1 MNILI
6 TGANGFLGSHLVGHF
21 SNLNDYKVFALVR
34 KCSNLHRLTELKDN
48 KYHLAYIED
57 VVDDLINLYN
67 LDIIIHTATCYGRN
81 QEKLLELAE
90 INELLPLRLLNNLPK
105 DKKIIF
111 INTHTSLPLLIS
123 PYSVAKNNFVNWGK
137 YLASI
142 NSLQFI
148 NLRLEH
154 FYGLGDDKTKFLE
167 YIISSMLTNVEEL
180 KLTSGEQQRDF
191 IHISDVCNAYE
202 VIIKNLHQFGNDFIE
217 LDIGTGNTIS
227 IHDLILLVKK
237 ITNNITTNLNFG
249 AIPYRSNELMESKAD
264 TSLLMKLGWEAQL
277 SINDGLI
284 KYIREFKE

>member
-34 KCSNLHRLTELKDN
+34 KCSNLQRLTELKDN
-48 KYHLAYIED
+48 KHHLAYIED
-57 VVDDLINLYN
+57 DVDDLINLYN

-90 INELLPLRLLNNLPK
+90 VNELLPLRLLNNLPK

-123 PYSVAKNNFVNWGK
+123 PYSVAKSNFVNWGK

-167 YIISSMLTNVEEL
+167 YIISSMSANVEEL

-191 IHISDVCNAYE
+191 IHISDVCNAYD
-202 VIIKNLHQFGNDFIE
+202 VIIKNLHQLDNDFIE

-237 ITNNITTNLNFG
+237 ITNNTTTKLNFG

-284 KYIREFKE
+284 KYIREYKK

>member
-6 TGANGFLGSHLVGHF
+6 TGANGFLGSYLVRHF
-21 SNLNDYKVFALVR
+21 SSLNDYNVFALVR
-34 KCSNLHRLTELKDN
+34 KYSNLDRLTELKDN
-48 KYHLAYIED
+48 KYNLAYIED
-57 VVDDLINLYN
+57 GIDDLINLYN

-90 INELLPLRLLNNLPK
+90 VNELFPLKLLNNLPK

-142 NSLQFI
+142 SGLQFI

-180 KLTSGEQQRDF
+180 KLTSGEQHRDF
-191 IHISDVCNAYE
+191 IHISDVCAAYE
-202 VIIKNLHQFGNDFIE
+202 VILKNVHKFDSDFVE
-217 LDIGTGNTIS
+217 LDVGTGNTIS
-227 IHDLILLVKK
+227 IHDLIVLVKE
-237 ITNNITTNLNFG
+237 ITNNTNTKLNFG

-264 TSLLMKLGWEAQL
+264 TSLLTKLGWEAQL

-284 KYIREFKE
+284 KYIREYKK